1 MAGYRAYL
9 SDISNLQLDRLILD
23 TQESHHLCRVLRAS
37 KGSLVEVF
45 DGEGGIY
52 ETKLLVADS
61 KSAELEVMDKK
72 AYPLP
77 ETELVLLMCVPKPKA
92 MDQILKHAVEI
103 GIQTIIPVFSEHS
116 AFVLNSDK
124 IEAKLNKWQ
133 STLVESCKQSG
144 CPILPKMN
152 KPVSLNQF
160 FSKYESDWKQDALGF
175 VASLE
180 SGADLLLNGLEGVY
194 KRQKKII
201 YAVGP
206 EGDFSKNEYEI
217 FKSLGFISTRLG
229 SYVLRSETA
238 VTYGLSVIDQFIK
251 SR

>member
-9 SDISNLQLDRLILD
+9 SDISNLQSDRLILD
-23 TQESHHLCRVLRAS
+23 AQESHHLCRVLRAS
-37 KGSLVEVF
+37 KGSLVEVY
-45 DGEGGIY
+45 DGKGGIY

-61 KSAELEVMDKK
+61 KSAELEVMDKR

-103 GIQTIIPVFSEHS
+103 GIQAIILVFSEHS
-116 AFVLNSDK
+116 AFVLNLDK
-124 IEAKLNKWQ
+124 MEAKFNKWQ
-133 STLVESCKQSG
+133 STIIESCKQSG
-144 CPILPKMN
+144 CPIFPKMN
-152 KPVSLNQF
+152 TPVSLNQF
-160 FSKYESDWKQDALGF
+160 FSKYESDWKQDALGV

-180 SGADLLLNGLEGVY
+180 SGADLLLNELKGVY

-206 EGDFSKNEYEI
+206 EGDFSKNEYES
-217 FKSLGFISTRLG
+217 FEGLGFIGTRLG
-229 SYVLRSETA
+229 SHVLRSETA
-238 VTYGLSVIDQFIK
+238 VTYGLSVIDQYIK